1 MADDVKVEALPF
13 FVERVAVLRRVPGGG
28 LPGDDL
34 RSVDPT
40 TRLVMK
46 FEALTKA
53 IEEKRRATFGCGV
66 LTKSGKIS
74 VADPDKLGSLLSEIA
89 EFEAD
94 LVKVEGAIRALD
106 EMGAKYMYKLEG
118 HAGAMLDTVPQA
130 KRVLDSKID
139 VARRQ
144 NFKLEIQDVLK
155 LPEIVEAQKIFD
167 ETKADHER
175 NSKKVHEEIEA
186 VRAILSE
193 VGIR

>member
-1 MADDVKVEALPF
+1 MVDDTPIESLNF
-13 FVERVAVLRRVPGGG
+13 FVERAQVLRRLPGAG

-46 FEALTKA
+46 FEALTKL
-53 IEEKRRATFGCGV
+53 IEEERRSTFGCGV
-66 LTKSGKIS
+66 LNKNGKVTVS
-74 VADPDKLGSLLSEIA
+74 DPDKLAVILA
-89 EFEAD
+89 ELEEHEAS
-94 LVKVEGAIRALD
+94 LVKVAAAIRALD

-144 NFKLEIQDVLK
+144 NFKLEIQDILK

-167 ETKADHER
+167 ETKTDHER
-175 NSKKVHEEIEA
+175 NSKKVHEEIA
-186 VRAILSE
+186 AARAILSE
-193 VGIR
+193 AGI